1 MNKKRQVTK
10 YLISD
15 YTTAAVA
22 WSLFYIYRKTFI
34 EPIKFGYR
42 IPINFDFKY
51 FLGLII
57 IPSFWIFIY
66 YLIGYYKDIYRKSRL
81 TELGQTF
88 FTSLTG
94 VIIIFFALILD
105 DTVYSYVN
113 YYYSFIV
120 LFSLQFLL
128 SYIPRIIITSNTN
141 WKIHNRIIGFNTI
154 IIGSN
159 NNAIRLYKELISQNN
174 SSGNKF
180 IGFININSNNK
191 NLLAKYISHLGD
203 INDLKKVI
211 KDNHVEEVIIAIE
224 SSEHNEIGEII
235 NKLEEFNVAV
245 KVIPDMF
252 DILTGKVKIA
262 SPYSAPLIEISRDL
276 MPAWQEKQENMKR
289 IIDVF
294 ASIIVLIIFFPLYL
308 ALAIG
313 VIFSSRGPVLY
324 HHERIGRYGKPF
336 TIYKFRSMY
345 VNAEESGPALSC
357 KDDQRVTKFGR
368 YMRQL
373 RLDELPQF
381 YNVLIGDMSLVGPRP
396 ERQYYIDMIIKK
408 APHYVHLHRVRPGIT
423 SWGQVKYG
431 YAGNVR
437 EMISRLKYDILYIK
451 NMSLYVDIKILIYTI
466 KIVLQGR
473 GR

>member
-1 MNKKRQVTK
+1 MNKKRQVLK
-10 YLISD
+10 YIVSD
-15 YTTAAVA
+15 FVSAAVA
-22 WSLFYIYRKTFI
+22 WSLFYIYRKVFI
-34 EPIKFGYR
+34 EPIKFGYS
-42 IPINFDFKY
+42 IPITLDFK
-51 FLGLII
+51 FIAGLII
-57 IPSFWIFIY
+57 IPSFWLLSY
-66 YLIGYYKDIYRKSRL
+66 YLIGYYRDIYRKSRL

-88 FTSLTG
+88 FTSLIG

-113 YYYSFIV
+113 YYYSFVV

-128 SYIPRIIITSNTN
+128 SYIPRLFITTNTN

-159 NNAIRLYKELISQNN
+159 NKAVKLYKDLMSLQK
-174 SSGNKF
+174 SGGNKF
-180 IGFININSNNK
+180 IGFINVNSNNK
-191 NLLAKYISHLGD
+191 NLLNKYISHLGD
-203 INDLKKVI
+203 INDI
-211 KDNHVEEVIIAIE
+211 KPVVKTNNVDEVIIAIE
-224 SSEHNEIGEII
+224 SSEHEEIGNII
-235 NKLEEFNVAV
+235 NILEELNVAV

-252 DILTGKVKIA
+252 DILTGKVKM
-262 SPYSAPLIEISRDL
+262 SSLYSAPLIEISRDK
-276 MPAWQEKQENMKR
+276 MPTWQENLKR
-289 IIDVF
+289 IIDVVV
-294 ASIIVLIIFFPLYL
+294 SLSVLVICSPVFI

-313 VIFSSRGPVLY
+313 VKLSSPGTVFY
-324 HHERIGRYGKPF
+324 FHERIGRFGKSF

-345 VNAEESGPALSC
+345 LNAESNGPALSC
-357 KDDQRVTKFGR
+357 RDDARVTKFGK

-396 ERQYYIDMIIKK
+396 ERQFYIDMIIKK

-431 YAGNVR
+431 YAENVV
-437 EMISRLKYDILYIK
+437 EMIARLKYDILYIK
-451 NMSLYVDIKILIYTI
+451 NMSLYVDFKILIYTI